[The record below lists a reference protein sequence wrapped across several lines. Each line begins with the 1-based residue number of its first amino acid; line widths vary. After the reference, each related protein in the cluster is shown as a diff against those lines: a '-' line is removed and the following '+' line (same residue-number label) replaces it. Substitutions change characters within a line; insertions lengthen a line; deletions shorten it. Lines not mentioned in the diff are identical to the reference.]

1 MSSRGGAVANE
12 GIATQLGLRS
22 QDLYT
27 NPGGANMNSEGPT
40 APLVKSVVVFAGV
53 AIVILAMRAASDILS
68 PVLLAMVLA
77 ISVAPLLDW
86 FMRRGAPAWLA
97 LVLTI
102 VLTVLLILGI
112 VWLVG
117 LSVQDFADKLPAYEK
132 RFGEIEQTL
141 GTTLTNLGVDVDN
154 LTADPIIA
162 PEGLLEL
169 VAGFAGGIV
178 SGLSNW
184 GLILLTTAFFLV
196 EATVMPRKVQ
206 NVTEEGDPDVVRV
219 LRLNQDLRQ
228 YMAINAGVGLLAA
241 ILNVILLAVI
251 GVDFALLWG
260 VLSFFMSFIPS
271 VGFLIS
277 VIPPAL
283 MALIQ
288 FGVPE
293 MLIVVVLYIVI
304 NFVVD
309 NVIKPR
315 FIEEGVNISVLM
327 TFLSLILWGWVLGPI
342 GAILAVPMAIIVQ
355 AILASREET
364 RWLAYMMGSGREP
377 FESGAEPD
385 QTVEGGGLVPEG
397 GG

>member
-1 MSSRGGAVANE
+1 
-12 GIATQLGLRS
+12 
-22 QDLYT
+22 
-27 NPGGANMNSEGPT
+27 MNSET
-40 APLVKSVVVFAGV
+40 SAPSIVATVVIFAGV
-53 AIVILAMRAASDILS
+53 SILLLAMRAASDILS

-77 ISVAPLLDW
+77 ITAAPLLGW

-102 VLTVLLILGI
+102 VLTVLVILGI

-132 RFGEIEQTL
+132 RFAEIERTL
-141 GTTLTNLGVDVDN
+141 GSTLTNLGVDVDN

-178 SGLSNW
+178 SGISNW
-184 GLILLTTAFFLV
+184 GLILLTSAFFLV
-196 EATVMPRKVQ
+196 EAIVMPRKVAS
-206 NVTEEGDPDVVRV
+206 VTEEGDPDVVRL
-219 LRLNQDLRQ
+219 LRLNEDLRQ

-241 ILNVILLAVI
+241 VLNVILLAVI

-260 VLSFFMSFIPS
+260 VLSFFMSFIPN

-277 VIPPAL
+277 WIPPAL
-283 MALIQ
+283 MALTQ
-288 FGVPE
+288 FGLPE
-293 MLIVVVLYIVI
+293 MLIVIVAYIVI

-309 NVIKPR
+309 EVIKPR
-315 FIEEGVNISVLM
+315 FIQEGVNISVLV

-342 GAILAVPMAIIVQ
+342 GAILAVPMALIIQ

-364 RWLAYMMGSGREP
+364 RWLAYMMGSGKEP
-377 FESGAEPD
+377 FESRAEPD
-385 QTVEGGGLVPEG
+385 
-397 GG
+397 